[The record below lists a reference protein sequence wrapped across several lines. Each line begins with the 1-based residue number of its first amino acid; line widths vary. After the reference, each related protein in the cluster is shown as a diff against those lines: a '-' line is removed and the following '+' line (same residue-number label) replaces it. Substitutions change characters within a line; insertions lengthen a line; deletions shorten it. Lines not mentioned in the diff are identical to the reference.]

1 MGKVD
6 FLNSILSNMIE
17 AIIVTDSNGRVTFF
31 NEAAITL
38 SKDILEKPIQKGDAF
53 IQLVRP
59 SRKEIVTEIINTIKL
74 NKQAEKSIAE
84 YTNHQG
90 TTLHL
95 ECNYVP
101 ILNVNNEV
109 TFIHTF
115 IRDITPQKIVEM
127 KLNAQSANISNL
139 IDKANAI
146 IIGVDTRGYITEWN
160 LYCSKVTGFEKDEVY
175 AQKFSDILLTKE
187 ETYFDDLLNK
197 VLQNESVINYEIP
210 IRTKSKKKGIFL
222 LNGTHRT
229 TPTLEVTGVL
239 FVGQDITELSDY
251 RTSLEKKV
259 QERTNELQQALRKEK
274 EVVEMKTR
282 FVSIAS
288 HEFRTPLSSIE
299 YAVKAIRNP
308 TQSGN
313 EHERELRLS
322 SIDKQIKHMM
332 ALLDDVL
339 TYDKSEAGKIQLI
352 ITNISLSEFF
362 NTVIEDVC
370 HNTKDTHKIKF
381 EGVQLPE
388 NFATD
393 EKLLRNVLINL
404 LTNAIKF
411 SPDKSEV
418 HLKASGEANQL
429 RMTIQDEGIGIPENE
444 LNRIFEAFVRG
455 KNTATIKG
463 TGLGL
468 SIVRKAIELLKGHI
482 QVESQLTKGT
492 IFTVT
497 IPYHE

>member
-1 MGKVD
+1 
-6 FLNSILSNMIE
+6 MIE
-17 AIIVTDSNGRVTFF
+17 ALIVTDSNGRVLFF
-31 NEAAITL
+31 NEAARTL
-38 SKDILEKPIQKGDAF
+38 SKDILEKPIQEGDDF
-53 IQLVRP
+53 IRLVSP
-59 SRKEIVTEIINTIKL
+59 DRKEIVREIIQTIKL
-74 NKQAEKSIAE
+74 SKQAEKSVAQ
-84 YTNHQG
+84 YTNLQG

-101 ILNVNNEV
+101 LTDVHNEV
-109 TFIHTF
+109 AFIHTF
-115 IRDITPQKIVEM
+115 IRDITPQKIFEM
-127 KLNAQSANISNL
+127 KLTTQSANIGNL

-146 IIGVDTRGYITEWN
+146 IIGVDTSGYITEWN

-187 ETYFDDLLNK
+187 ELYFDDLLNK
-197 VLQNESVINYEIP
+197 VLLNESVINYEMP
-210 IRTKSKKKGIFL
+210 VRTKSKKKAIFL

-239 FVGQDITELSDY
+239 FVGQDITELSHY
-251 RTSLEKKV
+251 RASLEKKV
-259 QERTNELQQALRKEK
+259 QERTKELQQALRKEK

-299 YAVKAIRNP
+299 YAVNAIRNP
-308 TQSGN
+308 TQAGDEN
-313 EHERELRLS
+313 ERAIRLS

-352 ITNISLSEFF
+352 ITDISLTEFL

-370 HNTKDTHKIKF
+370 HNTKDTHKINY
-381 EGVQLPE
+381 EVEQLPE
-388 NFATD
+388 KIATD

-411 SPDKSEV
+411 SPGKPEI
-418 HLKASGEANQL
+418 HLTVTNEGNQL
-429 RMTIQDEGIGIPENE
+429 QMTIRDEGIGIPENE

-455 KNTATIKG
+455 KNTAAIQG

-468 SIVRKAIELLKGHI
+468 SIVKKAIELLGGQI
-482 QVESQLTKGT
+482 QVKSQLNKGT